1 MPRIVTLRITQTIA
15 PTPSRLQQTGAAI
28 SQGGTTLANGQ
39 YALLT
44 QAEDL
49 VPILAAALS
58 ISSIAWSGGTA
69 VATTTAAIPGL
80 TTGDTFVTSLAGQ
93 TPAGYSGTV
102 KGTVTGANT
111 FSFPL
116 ASNPGAETVPGT
128 YTPPNQLELIAMVDE
143 VYSQGSSQAVYVL
156 ELGAGDGA
164 SGPTALSTWI
174 QANPGFFYS
183 YLVPRLWDGTANY
196 LTLVKAFEAN
206 DAKTY
211 FFTTTT
217 VGNYTLYAGIK
228 SVYWFIESPDVGL
241 TSFDCASHFQQWLS
255 NNPGPGNL
263 ASPMAWRFTTD
274 TTPYPQQGNAALL
287 ATLDLALVNYVT
299 TGAEGGIAE
308 DCIAN
313 GCFADGNSA
322 MYWYAIDWLDLQF
335 DLLLSNAII
344 NAANNGAPINY
355 DQNGIN
361 TLQDVGFSVLSNGI
375 AFNLLNGTASRT
387 ALPQQQFVTNEENG
401 DYADINVI
409 NAVPFRTYVQ
419 QNPSA
424 YKEKEYG
431 GYTAVAIPQEG
442 LESILFNLNA
452 TQFV

>member
-1 MPRIVTLRITQTIA
+1 MPRIVTLRVTQTIA

-28 SQGGTTLANGQ
+28 SQGGTTLGQ
-39 YALLT
+39 GQSALITQPADLT
-44 QAEDL
+44 
-49 VPILAAALS
+49 PILAAPLS

-80 TTGDTFVTSLAGQ
+80 TADDTFVTNLAGQ
-93 TPAGYSGTV
+93 TPNGYSGTV
-102 KGTVTGANT
+102 LGTVTGANT

-143 VYSQGSSQAVYVL
+143 IYSQGSTQAVYVL

-174 QANPGFFYS
+174 QVNPGVFYS
-183 YLVPRLWDGTANY
+183 YLVPRLWDNEANF
-196 LTLVKAFEAN
+196 LTLVRAFAAN

-217 VGNYTLYAGIK
+217 VATYLAYKGIK
-228 SVYWFIESPDVGL
+228 SVYWFVETPGAGL

-287 ATLDLALVNYVT
+287 ATLDQNLVNYVT
-299 TGAEGGIAE
+299 TGAEGGIAD

-313 GCFADGNSA
+313 GCMADGNSA
-322 MYWYAIDWLDLQF
+322 MYWYAIDFMDLAF
-335 DLLLSNAII
+335 DLNQSNAII

-361 TLQDVGFSVLSNGI
+361 TLQDVNYDTISDGI
-375 AFNLLNGTASRT
+375 AFNLLNGTATRA
-387 ALPQQQFVTNEENG
+387 ALAQQAFVRNLEDG
-401 DYADINVI
+401 DYEDQNVI
-409 NAVPFRTYVQ
+409 NAVPFLIYVK

-424 YKEKEYG
+424 YKEQTYG
-431 GYTAVAIPQEG
+431 GFTAVIIPQEG
-442 LESILFNLNA
+442 LEAILMNLNA
-452 TQFV
+452 TSFV